1 MSSGR
6 EWMAPTELCWGDLH
20 PGGAGGTMLPSL
32 ELCSVLC
39 GEWPASRQE
48 RESGLTPPPPPTAG
62 QGDGSGGWAR
72 EGPPGTPV
80 TVGTREAPCPPST
93 GTGLAGSL
101 EIRHH
106 AMLAGRR
113 DAATSHDPVP
123 LAVRSRD
130 ASPALPHLLQDGG
143 LGNGPTLAS
152 TEPRRPPP
160 PGGLVWPCRRGCAS
174 DVAEP

>member
-1 MSSGR
+1 MCPQAESG
-6 EWMAPTELCWGDLH
+6 WHLLSCVGISIQ
-20 PGGAGGTMLPSL
+20 GGTGGTVLSSL

-48 RESGLTPPPPPTAG
+48 WKSRASPPPPAG
-62 QGDGSGGWAR
+62 QGDGSGGWAW
-72 EGPPGTPV
+72 EGPPGTRV
-80 TVGTREAPCPPST
+80 TVGTREALCPPSA

-101 EIRHH
+101 EIRRHKR
-106 AMLAGRR
+106 LRGCR
-113 DAATSHDPVP
+113 DAAISHDPVP

-143 LGNGPTLAS
+143 LGNGPMLAS

-160 PGGLVWPCRRGCAS
+160 LGCRC
-174 DVAEP
+174 VTL